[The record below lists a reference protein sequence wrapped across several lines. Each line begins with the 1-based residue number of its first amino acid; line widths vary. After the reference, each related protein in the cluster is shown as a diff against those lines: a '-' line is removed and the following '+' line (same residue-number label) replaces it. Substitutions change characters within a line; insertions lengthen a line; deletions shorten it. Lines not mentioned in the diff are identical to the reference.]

1 MKHRQNGFSIIAV
14 IFILVVLAGLGVVIA
29 QLGATQHLGVLAAQ
43 EGRQAWY
50 AARAGLEAGRRR
62 AQDGICAATNTST
75 FQGFNV
81 TVECVPT
88 PGIQEGADTLTVFQ
102 LTSTAT
108 RTDGVLGEI
117 TRVAEMTL
125 WQKQEP

>member
-1 MKHRQNGFSIIAV
+1 MNRQRGFSIIAV

-50 AARAGLEAGRRR
+50 AARAGLEVGRQRAEAGTCTET
-62 AQDGICAATNTST
+62 DTFT
-75 FQGFNV
+75 FQGFTITWQCQEN
-81 TVECVPT
+81 T
-88 PGIQEGADTLTVFQ
+88 GIWEGDDTLSVYA

-108 RTDGVLGEI
+108 RNDGVLGQIARE
-117 TRVAEMTL
+117 AQMTL
-125 WQKQEP
+125 WTSP